1 MTNVISIKEWLWQRS
16 MRRLKAYIHRNGGQC
31 WYPVRQLENGNWELE
46 RVYDV
51 PDLVC
56 VLRERTDDPQI
67 S

>member
-1 MTNVISIKEWLWQRS
+1 MSNVIWIKEWLHRQS

-51 PDLVC
+51 PPPVC
-56 VLRERTDDPQI
+56 VYRERTDDPQN